1 MTLIV
6 VDYRIVQNRERLG
19 MMSLIS
25 PLTRVL
31 KKNKGNDFRGGLEVV
46 NKMSIGIMKTVIFKI
61 FFIMVI
67 ILEVSDIILEEI
79 GDILKIIV

>member
-1 MTLIV
+1 M
-6 VDYRIVQNRERLG
+6 
-19 MMSLIS
+19 
-25 PLTRVL
+25 
-31 KKNKGNDFRGGLEVV
+31 V
-46 NKMSIGIMKTVIFKI
+46 NKMSIGIMKIVIFKI